1 MATFK
6 LPEYNPA
13 VSSSM
18 IHTLMSE
25 NELLRNHVGELNQ
38 VIFNLTE
45 ELNNVRG
52 VIPAWEPHVT
62 EEEYAS
68 IVRQ

>member
-1 MATFK
+1 MSNFTLFEYS
-6 LPEYNPA
+6 PEVDSN
-13 VSSSM
+13 M
-18 IHTLMSE
+18 IHNLISE
-25 NELLRNHVGELNQ
+25 NEALRDHINKLNQ

-45 ELNNVRG
+45 ELNNTRT

-68 IVRQ
+68 IVGH